1 MGIAGLTKFLRDT
14 CPQVF
19 HEVNI
24 ADLQY
29 QKGAVDISL
38 YVFKYITIFGDR
50 WLTAILNLV
59 STLRKNNI
67 HCCFIYDTSAPQ
79 EKMAERELRREKRDK
94 LDERITALQDAL
106 VVAHTTGK
114 IEQILLDLNEK
125 LKADDSKVKI
135 KRLLRK
141 TPGEEETVMEKPVDL
156 DALEREIDRISK
168 QSVHVQESDFTNS
181 KTLFGLLGIPFFNA
195 AVEAETTCSDLCK
208 QGKVD
213 FVLSEDSDVLA
224 YGAPMFVSRINT
236 STGTANV
243 VYYEE
248 VLAALEFT
256 ADQFLDF
263 CIMCG
268 TDYNTNIRLIGPK
281 KAYRLIQEHG
291 SIEGIAESGIDV
303 SILKHTR
310 GRELF
315 RDYKRFDGKI
325 PYCGQPDFSKLGE
338 FLFRHNIG
346 VSLDTIKKNFTEP
359 EIIFE

>member
-1 MGIAGLTKFLRDT
+1 MGIAGLTKFLRDE

-19 HEVNI
+19 QEINL

-29 QKGAVDISL
+29 KKGAVDISL
-38 YVFKYITIFGDR
+38 YVFKYITIFGDK
-50 WLTAILNLV
+50 WMTAILNLI
-59 STLRKNNI
+59 STLRKNDI

-79 EKMAERELRREKRDK
+79 EKMAERESRREKRDK
-94 LDERITALQDAL
+94 LDDKITMLQDAL
-106 VVAHTTGK
+106 VLAHTTGK
-114 IEQILLDLNEK
+114 IEQCLLDLNEK
-125 LKADDSKVKI
+125 MSSEKI
-135 KRLLRK
+135 KRLLKPQKETRK
-141 TPGEEETVMEKPVDL
+141 EIDL
-156 DALEREIDRISK
+156 DAIEREIDRISK

-181 KTLFGLLGIPFFNA
+181 KALFKLLGVPFFNA

-224 YGAPMFVSRINT
+224 YGAPMFVSKINT
-236 STGTANV
+236 STSTATV

-248 VLAALEFT
+248 VLEALEFT
-256 ADQFLDF
+256 PEQFLDF

-268 TDYNTNIRLIGPK
+268 TDYNPNIRLIGPK
-281 KAYRLIQEHG
+281 KAFKLIREYK
-291 SIEGIAESGIDV
+291 SIEGIAETGIDV
-303 SILKHTR
+303 SALKHLRT
-310 GRELF
+310 RELF
-315 RDYKRFDGKI
+315 LGYERFSGAI
-325 PYCGQPDFSKLGE
+325 PYCSPPDFRGLGE

>member
-1 MGIAGLTKFLRDT
+1 MGISGLTKFLRDE

-19 HEVNI
+19 HEINI
-24 ADLQY
+24 RDLQY

-59 STLRKNNI
+59 STLRKHNI

-79 EKMAERELRREKRDK
+79 EKMAERESRREKRDK
-94 LDERITALQDAL
+94 LDDRITALQDAL
-106 VVAHTTGK
+106 VVAHTSGR
-114 IEQILLDLNEK
+114 IEQILLDLHEK
-125 LKADDSKVKI
+125 LEDKTKI
-135 KRLLRK
+135 KRLLRR
-141 TPGEEETVMEKPVDL
+141 EEVVRAQAVDL
-156 DALEREIDRISK
+156 DELKREVDRISK
-168 QSVHVQESDFTNS
+168 QSVHVQESDFLNS
-181 KTLFGLLGIPFFNA
+181 KALFQLLGVPFFNA

-236 STGTANV
+236 SSGTATV

-248 VLAALEFT
+248 VLSALEFT
-256 ADQFLDF
+256 SDQFLDF

-268 TDYNTNIRLIGPK
+268 TDYNSNIRLIGPK
-281 KAYRLIQEHG
+281 KAFRLIREHG
-291 SIEGIAESGIDV
+291 SIEAIAETGIDV
-303 SILKHTR
+303 SALNHTR

-315 RDYKRFDGKI
+315 LGYEKFTGRI
-325 PYCGQPDFSKLGE
+325 PYCGQPDFQKLGE

-346 VSLDTIKKNFTEP
+346 VSLDTVRKNFTEP
-359 EIIFE
+359 DIVFEE